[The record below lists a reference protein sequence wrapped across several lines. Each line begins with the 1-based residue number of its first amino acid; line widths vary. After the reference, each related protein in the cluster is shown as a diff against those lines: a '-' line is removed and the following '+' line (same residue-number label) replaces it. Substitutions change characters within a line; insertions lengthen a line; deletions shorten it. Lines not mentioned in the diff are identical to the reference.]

1 MNTPESATLLAE
13 QLMQQLQ
20 GAPLQQMAQ
29 QLGADQAQTQNA
41 VEMALPLLLGAL
53 ERNAQDAQ
61 GAQSL
66 FGALQRDHM
75 GAAPQQASGLGGM
88 DLGGLLGAVLGGG
101 GASAAGPMGGGAGA
115 AILGHI
121 FGGGRERA
129 ESSLGQASGLG
140 ANAAGL
146 LQMLAPIVMSFLA
159 QRANAGGMDAGGL
172 GQMLGQERANIQ
184 RQGSP
189 GGDLLGS
196 LLDQDGD
203 GQVGL
208 SDLLKIGGSLLGG
221 RR

>member
-1 MNTPESATLLAE
+1 
-13 QLMQQLQ
+13 MQHLQ

-29 QLGADQAQTQNA
+29 QLGSDQAQTQSA

-53 ERNAQDAQ
+53 GRNAQDEQ

-75 GAAPQQASGLGGM
+75 DAASQQALGLGGM
-88 DLGGLLGAVLGGG
+88 DLGGLLGSVLGADAPS
-101 GASAAGPMGGGAGA
+101 GAAMGGGAGA

-129 ESSLGQASGLG
+129 ESGLGQASGLG
-140 ANAAGL
+140 ANAGQL
-146 LQMLAPIVMSFLA
+146 MQMLAPIVMSFLA
-159 QRANAGGMDAGGL
+159 QRVSSGGMDAGGL
-172 GQMLGQERANIQ
+172 GQMLGQERASAQ
-184 RQGSP
+184 RQGAP
-189 GGDLLGS
+189 GGDLLSS

-203 GQVGL
+203 GQLGL
-208 SDLLKIGGSLLGG
+208 GDLLKLGGSLLGG

>member
-1 MNTPESATLLAE
+1 MNTPASTPLLAQE
-13 QLMQQLQ
+13 LMQHLQ

-29 QLGADQAQTQNA
+29 QLGSDQAQTQSA

-53 ERNAQDAQ
+53 GRNAQDEQ

-75 GAAPQQASGLGGM
+75 DAASQQALG
-88 DLGGLLGAVLGGG
+88 LGGLLGSVLGA
-101 GASAAGPMGGGAGA
+101 GAPSGAAMGGGAGA

-129 ESSLGQASGLG
+129 ESGLGQASGLG
-140 ANAAGL
+140 ANAGQL
-146 LQMLAPIVMSFLA
+146 MQMLAPIVMSFLA
-159 QRANAGGMDAGGL
+159 QRVSSGGMDAGGL
-172 GQMLGQERANIQ
+172 GQMLGQERASAQ
-184 RQGSP
+184 RQGAP
-189 GGDLLGS
+189 GGDLLSS

-203 GQVGL
+203 GQLGL
-208 SDLLKIGGSLLGG
+208 GDLLKLGGSLLGG